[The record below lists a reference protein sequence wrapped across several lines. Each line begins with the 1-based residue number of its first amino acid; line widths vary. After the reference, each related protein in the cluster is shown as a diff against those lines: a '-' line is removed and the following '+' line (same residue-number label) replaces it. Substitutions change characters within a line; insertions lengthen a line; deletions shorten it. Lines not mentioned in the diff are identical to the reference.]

1 MKRPSDP
8 INGGGADSRR
18 RLTKTATADD
28 HRDHI
33 AFGPVDEAR
42 PRVESSISN
51 LTRTLTGELP
61 MIETIEATIVQL
73 ERVGLL
79 LRMVA

>member
-1 MKRPSDP
+1 MSNRHNPP
-8 INGGGADSRR
+8 NGEGADSRR
-18 RLTKTATADD
+18 RPTKTATADD
-28 HRDHI
+28 HRDLI
-33 AFGPVDEAR
+33 AFGPMDEAR

-61 MIETIEATIVQL
+61 MVEATIVQL